1 MKIRSQGEGK
11 NSSEESIYKA
21 KGIAM
26 VLYFVKLDMLD
37 NKNIPIL

>member
-1 MKIRSQGEGK
+1 MKIRSEGEGK

-37 NKNIPIL
+37 NKNIPM